1 MSLSARL
8 YIGDNASATYT
19 KEYQVAQ
26 CKVKVSRHHNTF
38 LPDADP
44 RCDEVVLSVIAPD
57 KNDLD
62 LYEWYIDQTV
72 LSGKIVIDLSNQSAK
87 YDVTERTYTFE
98 DATCFSIAEI
108 YDIDGPHRHLLR
120 LGIMMK
126 ELEIDEVVF
135 Q

>member
-1 MSLSARL
+1 MEENKKVANENF
-8 YIGDNASATYT
+8 DWNAY
-19 KEYQVAQ
+19 E
-26 CKVKVSRHHNTF
+26 
-38 LPDADP
+38 
-44 RCDEVVLSVIAPD
+44 
-57 KNDLD
+57 NDLD